1 MARTRNLESAG
12 WCWSSVFFLSVMY
25 LMLFFFFSTVGRTSG
40 QLEYGFYDA
49 TCPNVEETARQV
61 LQLYFTSDL
70 TSSASILRLSFHYC
84 QVQGC
89 DASVMLDSANVITT
103 ELTELDASSSFSIRR
118 LEIIDRVKATLE
130 EACSNTVSCADIIA
144 MAGPEAVAYAGGP
157 RITIHLG
164 RRDSTF
170 ATTSEASASLPRPNI
185 SMDQF
190 MNLFATHGMNISES
204 VAIMGGHTLGVGH
217 CRSFESRPQESDPSP
232 GLVFGAELEA
242 ACAATE
248 LTDLLALP
256 NDLTNFVFDNQY
268 YIDARNGHGLF
279 TIDAEL
285 ALNSTTADIQ
295 QTFANDQ
302 QAFFDTFVT
311 KKTGR

>member
-1 MARTRNLESAG
+1 
-12 WCWSSVFFLSVMY
+12 MY

-61 LQLYFTSDL
+61 LQLYFTTDP
-70 TSSASILRLSFHYC
+70 TSSASILRLSFHDC

-89 DASVMLDSANVITT
+89 DASVMLDSANGIT
-103 ELTELDASSSFSIRR
+103 TELDASSSFGIRR
-118 LEIIDRVKATLE
+118 LDIIDGVKATLE
-130 EACSNTVSCADIIA
+130 EACPNTVSCADIIA
-144 MAGPEAVAYAGGP
+144 IAGREAVAYAGGP
-157 RITIHLG
+157 RITIPLG

-170 ATTSEASASLPRPNI
+170 ASTSEASASLPQPNI
-185 SMDQF
+185 SVDQF
-190 MNLFATHGMNISES
+190 MNLFATYGMSLPES
-204 VAIMGGHTLGVGH
+204 VAIIGGHTLGVGH
-217 CRSFESRPQESDPSP
+217 CRSFESRLQESEPSP

-248 LTDLLALP
+248 LTDLVALP

-268 YIDARNGHGLF
+268 YIDARNGRGLF

-285 ALNSTTADIQ
+285 ALDSRTADIQ

-302 QAFFDTFVT
+302 QAFFDTFTTAFVKMT
-311 KKTGR
+311 SRGVLTGNEGQIRQNCHFVKT